1 MDAIDNSVS
10 AATVSKYDYS
20 LDGLGR
26 RTSVVT
32 SGPAFA
38 QTDTTSYTHSDRS
51 ELLGADATTNANH
64 DFTYTYD
71 PAGNRTESSAGI
83 LPATT
88 YTPNALNQCT
98 ATASPTESFTYDDDG
113 NLVQDSTWTYTWDAE
128 NRLVCAES
136 SAGVP
141 PADCLRLDF
150 AYDYLGRRVQKKVY
164 SSADAGQTWTSE
176 ADHRFVYDG
185 WSVVL
190 ILDGTNGNSVLQRF
204 THGLDLS
211 QSIGGAGGVG
221 GLLAVQNVG
230 SSLPAKTYY
239 YAHDANGNVTQLI
252 DGADGSVAA
261 HYEYGP
267 FGEAVVVTEDADV
280 AQSFAH
286 GGFRFSGKL
295 LDSETGLYY
304 YGYRYYDP
312 GHGRWLNR
320 DPLEEQGGINLY
332 GFVGNDP
339 INAIDPLGLTTI
351 DVSVGTPE
359 AAIRRQILEDSD
371 GAVRESVLQYGTL
384 RSLLYNPLFYKQI
397 GESLRSTWESGGES
411 YFFIGYKRT
420 GQVIRQLQPWQ
431 GKDLGWKEQ
440 YAGFLKARRQELGVA
455 SGGDRRSVEQT
466 QRELADLRG
475 QLGSSR
481 RPVPLRRRIQELTTS
496 RLMRRDAHASRLA
509 QSDLETLFR
518 SQGANRRSMIVA
530 GLGGDVKGYAH
541 SHPPHGSLTRSP
553 QDVGTLRSLC
563 RDDPRQRRK
572 YGFVFAPSDSR
583 QSEIVIFTSDTP
595 IPPEPVNPGTPG
607 ILRTGIFVK
616 Y

>member
-1 MDAIDNSVS
+1 MLGGGRWPGWLWASSPRPRGPVLFNPTGPVVS
-10 AATVSKYDYS
+10 MS
-20 LDGLGR
+20 R
-26 RTSVVT
+26 RVFSRRWERDQ
-32 SGPAFA
+32 S
-38 QTDTTSYTHSDRS
+38 
-51 ELLGADATTNANH
+51 N
-64 DFTYTYD
+64 TYD
-71 PAGNRTESSAGI
+71 PVRNRLPGGPTSSV
-83 LPATT
+83 TT
-88 YTPNALNQCT
+88 YAPNALNQCT
-98 ATASPTESFTYDDDG
+98 ATTSPTEPFTYDDDG

-128 NRLVCAES
+128 NRLVRAENVGGGS
-136 SAGVP
+136 TR
-141 PADCLRLDF
+141 RLDF

-339 INAIDPLGLTTI
+339 INAIDPLGLT
-351 DVSVGTPE
+351 DVKIYLSAQDVPGANVRGGANEVWMDLRLHGKRVRVPRPNWQGAYDYYEYAVRRWSDAINEFARQKAVDFRIQFSRQTPSKKGMRSDVGDYDYICHWGHGRRPKRVEEGGKSVRRSYVQFAGGKWRSYVKVFRGLSPDDPDCKARHFFSASCFDGHLDRRFYGGENTSLSSPSGSGVLGWSYSPMIERNLFRRVYQLFAEEAGEGEDLPDFRAGILGKEEFYQALYQQRLDQAVADGDLEGLRRWVRHRLLELYSPQGTR
-359 AAIRRQILEDSD
+359 ATLNADLED
-371 GAVRESVLQYGTL
+371 AL
-384 RSLLYNPLFYKQI
+384 RK
-397 GESLRSTWESGGES
+397 
-411 YFFIGYKRT
+411 
-420 GQVIRQLQPWQ
+420 IR
-431 GKDLGWKEQ
+431 
-440 YAGFLKARRQELGVA
+440 
-455 SGGDRRSVEQT
+455 
-466 QRELADLRG
+466 
-475 QLGSSR
+475 
-481 RPVPLRRRIQELTTS
+481 
-496 RLMRRDAHASRLA
+496 
-509 QSDLETLFR
+509 
-518 SQGANRRSMIVA
+518 
-530 GLGGDVKGYAH
+530 
-541 SHPPHGSLTRSP
+541 
-553 QDVGTLRSLC
+553 
-563 RDDPRQRRK
+563 
-572 YGFVFAPSDSR
+572 
-583 QSEIVIFTSDTP
+583 
-595 IPPEPVNPGTPG
+595 
-607 ILRTGIFVK
+607 
-616 Y
+616 